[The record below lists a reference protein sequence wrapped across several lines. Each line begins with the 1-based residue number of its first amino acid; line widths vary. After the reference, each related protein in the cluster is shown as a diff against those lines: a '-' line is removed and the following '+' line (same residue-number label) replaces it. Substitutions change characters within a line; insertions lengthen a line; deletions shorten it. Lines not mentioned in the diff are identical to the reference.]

1 MEVPG
6 YIDPKEFHALVRKL
20 RLFFEGKGWVEVHTQ
35 NRLSILAAC
44 EDPTTIATY
53 TYAGQVWPLPQTG
66 QMWLEHELLKQPDV
80 PGFFCLSTSYRNEPD
95 PVPGRHDKIFPMFE
109 FECRGGLDRL
119 IALETEL
126 CQYLGFG
133 GTDDLGQYPQ
143 GEYNAVAAQYGVS
156 ELEHEHEA
164 KLCETHGPVYFLT
177 GFPNHTSPF
186 WNMAQEEGGGGARKV
201 DVLLHGMET
210 IGSAERSCDPAEMR
224 RQFYTISDG
233 MYAKRLFAEFTKERV
248 EKELEEFLA
257 KPFFQRCGGGIGVT
271 RLIRAMKLS
280 GLLEAS
286 LVRTEESAQVVTT
299 AV

>member
-1 MEVPG
+1 MVLG
-6 YIDPKEFHALVRKL
+6 YIDPVEFDAAVNKL
-20 RLFFEGKGWVEVHTQ
+20 RSFFKSKGWIEVHTQ

-66 QMWLEHELLKQPDV
+66 QMWLEYELLKNPNV

-109 FECRGGLDRL
+109 FECRGGIETL

-126 CQYLGFG
+126 CQHLGFAG
-133 GTDDLGQYPQ
+133 AEATGKYPE
-143 GEYNAVAAQYGVS
+143 GEYNAVAARYNVM

-164 KLCETHGPVYFLT
+164 KLCEEHGPVFFLT

-186 WNMAQEEGGGGARKV
+186 WNMAQDESGGQAKKV

-210 IGSAERSCDPAEMR
+210 IGSAERSCNPEEMR

-248 EKELEEFLA
+248 EKELNEFL
-257 KPFFQRCGGGIGVT
+257 KLPFFRRCGGGIGVT
-271 RLIRAMKLS
+271 RMIRAMKLS
-280 GLLEAS
+280 KLMSTPDAAVSSAESTSAS
-286 LVRTEESAQVVTT
+286 A
-299 AV
+299 